1 MFLLFLHKNSN
12 PRIEPSTLFFFRSK
26 SFIAA
31 IKQKRYKANVV
42 EILLPS
48 LLKADLWRKLVGMV
62 SVFLKILFVKLTF
75 STTTTTT
82 TNLKIENSICI
93 SSKMLIN
100 SMVHKIYWQLT
111 TLQYYSITPSYCCLL
126 LLFKLQCKY
135 LDQAMLCWL
144 WSNYYYYPE
153 KSLIYSF
160 PFDPEL
166 RATNFS
172 VKMMFS
178 EAFQCSY
185 LELKNSGPPG
195 KRPPDPYTKNRS
207 ATQNDREKKQKQTKP
222 HQCGPPCPAV
232 LVDMRPLP
240 NG

>member
-1 MFLLFLHKNSN
+1 
-12 PRIEPSTLFFFRSK
+12 
-26 SFIAA
+26 
-31 IKQKRYKANVV
+31 
-42 EILLPS
+42 
-48 LLKADLWRKLVGMV
+48 MV

-82 TNLKIENSICI
+82 TTNLKIEKNSICI

-195 KRPPDPYTKNRS
+195 KGLLILTQKNRS
-207 ATQNDREKKQKQTKP
+207 ATQNDREKKTKTNKTP
-222 HQCGPPCPAV
+222 S
-232 LVDMRPLP
+232 MRPPVSGGARWYETVTQWLDDHFTTSWCCERMELFYRKSQIP
-240 NG
+240 VSKTTTLL

>member
-1 MFLLFLHKNSN
+1 
-12 PRIEPSTLFFFRSK
+12 
-26 SFIAA
+26 
-31 IKQKRYKANVV
+31 
-42 EILLPS
+42 
-48 LLKADLWRKLVGMV
+48 MV

-111 TLQYYSITPSYCCLL
+111 TLQYYYSITPSYCCLLL

-185 LELKNSGPPG
+185 LELKNSGPQAKASWPLH
-195 KRPPDPYTKNRS
+195 KKTVVRPK
-207 ATQNDREKKQKQTKP
+207 NDREKKQNKQTP
-222 HQCGPPCPAV
+222 INAAPAPCPAV

>member
-62 SVFLKILFVKLTF
+62 SVFLNILFVKLTF
-75 STTTTTT
+75 STTTTT

-111 TLQYYSITPSYCCLL
+111 TLQYYSITPSYCCLLL

-195 KRPPDPYTKNRS
+195 KGLLILTQKNRS